1 MSREKTNDEVRKE
14 FMAWV
19 VEGCVDA
26 MRHPSRKE
34 AVLHAVFRVLSTLE
48 GSGDFPYCAVIPQPH
63 PDAADYLRENHEDWY
78 PCPGVEQEAADQA
91 LLRGEDHH
99 MFVEMFHQ
107 RMDALCRKE
116 GEVQA

>member
-63 PDAADYLRENHEDWY
+63 PDAADYLRENHEDSDSAV
-78 PCPGVEQEAADQA
+78 PRGRARGSGPGTPSW
-91 LLRGEDHH
+91 
-99 MFVEMFHQ
+99 
-107 RMDALCRKE
+107 
-116 GEVQA
+116 